1 MPEANHFMIFLQ
13 RLSCSGIKYMVTGSV
28 AAIIYAEPRMTYD
41 IDIVLELAVKDVP
54 ELLALFGSE
63 EFYCPSKEIIC
74 AEIAKKSDG
83 HFNII
88 HHESGFKADIYP
100 AGTDELHK
108 WAMARRHKV
117 KIAQSD
123 IYLAPAEY
131 IIIRKLQYYS
141 QGGSEKHIRDIKRML
156 ELSSDLINV
165 SILKERI
172 AEYDLADC
180 WNKVIQK

>member
-1 MPEANHFMIFLQ
+1 MPEANHFMIFLG
-13 RLSCSGIKYMVTGSV
+13 RLSRGGIRYMVTGSV

-41 IDIVLELAVKDVP
+41 IDIVLELAAEDIP
-54 ELLALFGSE
+54 QLLALFPSG
-63 EFYCPSKEIIC
+63 EFYCPPKENIR
-74 AEIAKKSDG
+74 AEIARESHG

-88 HHESGFKADIYP
+88 HQETGFKADIYP
-100 AGTDELHK
+100 AGTDEFHK

-131 IIIRKLQYYS
+131 VIIRKLQYYS
-141 QGGSEKHIRDIKRML
+141 EGGSEKHIRDIKRML
-156 ELSSDLINV
+156 ELSADLIDTSV
-165 SILKERI
+165 LKERI

>member
-13 RLSCSGIKYMVTGSV
+13 RLSRSGIRYMVTGSV

-41 IDIVLELAVKDVP
+41 IDIVLELAAEDIP
-54 ELLALFGSE
+54 QLLALFPSG
-63 EFYCPSKEIIC
+63 EFYCPPKENIR
-74 AEIAKKSDG
+74 AEVDRETNG

-88 HHESGFKADIYP
+88 HHETGFKADIYP
-100 AGTDELHK
+100 AGTDEFHK

-117 KIAQSD
+117 KIAHSN

-131 IIIRKLQYYS
+131 VIIRKLQYYS

-156 ELSSDLINV
+156 ELSADLIDTSV
-165 SILKERI
+165 LKERI